1 MRWTVWK
8 MRTMQGLMGCTLTLL
23 SPQKHACE
31 FGSVN
36 CQFPCSL
43 QHGCNFRP
51 GHQEEEQDWQR
62 AQVEVG
68 VDAAAHPCGEETSSW
83 ALVEQGDNSETFY
96 HRLGLEL
103 TWLGLKPS
111 QNLAWDLNPYSW
123 DSNQPKPTVV
133 LGPNEAPILHVA
145 QQK

>member
-1 MRWTVWK
+1 MRWTMWK
-8 MRTMQGLMGCTLTLL
+8 MRTVQGLMGCTLTLL

-36 CQFPCSL
+36 CHFPCSL
-43 QHGCNFRP
+43 QHGCNFRQ

-62 AQVEVG
+62 AQAEVG
-68 VDAAAHPCGEETSSW
+68 VDAAAHPCGEGTSSW
-83 ALVEQGDNSETFY
+83 ALAEQGDNSETFY

-103 TWLGLKPS
+103 TRLGLKPS

-123 DSNQPKPTVV
+123 DSNPAKTHS
-133 LGPNEAPILHVA
+133 GFRT
-145 QQK
+145 